1 MDKLTEA
8 RLQLIKKEEDQME
21 ELHKV
26 RMEEA
31 CYKRE
36 AARLQMLY
44 EEMKL
49 KKIQSD

>member
-8 RLQLIKKEEDQME
+8 RLQLIKKEDQME

-26 RMEEA
+26 RMDEA